1 MRLKWKQ
8 IGLFVLYCIA
18 SLTFGSG
25 AGSVVAQETASPRY
39 PARGLQRISYH
50 TAADS
55 PRLTPDINNGRVV
68 YATQTSPTPP
78 DWDIFEPYT
87 ESQEIFYYGHPSLTG
102 PYVYPTAH
110 QITTNSYRDGQERD
124 AHRNNSPVLA
134 ANGAA
139 AWETPHGVRVFWGL
153 GTDWPRDSLLDVGPS
168 HRESIIPPV
177 ISGDHALWVEN
188 FSDGVSQWQT
198 PVVHQLSTGTTHEP
212 SVVLTPGLEYHQIS
226 LADDHVFEV
235 IGQEVGGVVV
245 ASDIYHWN
253 ISDATPNPTRI
264 SPVDDSPVIQAEWD
278 LNTWG
283 NQAAWIAGDGTESPE
298 VWMYDGA
305 MATQITDN
313 MWPEHDVGIADGRAV
328 WRRLNGYDASTGVP
342 IYGVEYFDG
351 TAIHN
356 FGRGSSPVIS
366 AEGVAWVTEGGGV
379 SYHDIVR
386 DVTRLIV
393 EDGANAR
400 NLAIDGSSIAFYAD
414 NALEEFNQARI
425 VDGQIELETFEIEVY
440 ISSYL
445 GGTFSM
451 AYSSVAGSPL
461 AGVDLGDL
469 DLSHIIFDGNDITG
483 TNFGGAD
490 LFAASGLETTTGTAI
505 YSHLTTLPGNFDPQ
519 TAGWSYVTPEPAT
532 IITLLLGFLLYPWR
546 SLRRGGRLKLL

>member
-8 IGLFVLYCIA
+8 IGLCCIA
-18 SLTFGSG
+18 SLTFASG
-25 AGSVVAQETASPRY
+25 ASTVVAQETASPRY

-50 TAADS
+50 TAAES
-55 PRLTPDINNGRVV
+55 PLLTPDINNGRVV
-68 YATQTSPTPP
+68 YAAQTSPTPP

-102 PYVYPTAH
+102 SYVYPTAH
-110 QITTNSYRDGQERD
+110 QITTNSYRDGQERGTHGND
-124 AHRNNSPVLA
+124 SPVLA

-139 AWETPHGVRVFWGL
+139 AWETPYGVRVFWGL

-212 SVVLTPGLEYHQIS
+212 SVALTLGLEYHQIS
-226 LADDHVFEV
+226 LSDDHVFEV
-235 IGQEVGGVVV
+235 IGQEVGGVAV

-264 SPVDDSPVIQAEWD
+264 SPVDDSAVIQAEWD
-278 LNTWG
+278 LTAWE
-283 NQAAWIAGDGTESPE
+283 NQAAWIGGDGSEAPE

-305 MATQITDN
+305 TATQITDN
-313 MWPEHDVGIADGRAV
+313 MWPEHDVGIADGRVV
-328 WRRLNGYDASTGVP
+328 WNRLNGYDASTGAP

-414 NALEEFNQARI
+414 NAMEEFNQARI
-425 VDGQIELETFEIEVY
+425 VDGQIELETFENEVY
-440 ISSYL
+440 VSSYL

-469 DLSHIIFDGNDITG
+469 DLSHIIFDGNDVTG

-505 YSHLTTLPGNFDPQ
+505 YSHLTTLPDNFDPQ
-519 TAGWSYVTPEPAT
+519 AAGWSYVTPEPAT
-532 IITLLLGFLLYPWR
+532 IITLLLGFLLCPWR
-546 SLRRGGRLKLL
+546 SLRRGGRSQSL